1 MLNLLDE
8 ALAEYNTRYNTT
20 FIHSDLWLLFPT
32 SKEQYGFHGQWPHGD
47 YPGVYV
53 IFDKDMNIIYVGVA
67 SPLGRRLYDH
77 FRGGQECVF
86 TENWNIPP
94 YALVTIPVDKNASWE
109 RLSLEEFLIQ
119 KFNPAENTRGKIK

>member
-8 ALAEYNTRYNTT
+8 ALAEYNSRYNTS
-20 FIHSDLWLLFPT
+20 FNHSDLWLLFPT

-53 IFDKDMNIIYVGVA
+53 IFDKDMNIIYVGMA
-67 SPLGRRLYDH
+67 SSLGRRLYDH

-86 TENWNIPP
+86 TENWNISPN
-94 YALVTIPVDKNASWE
+94 ALVTIPVDKNASWE

-119 KFNPAENTRGKIK
+119 KFNPSENVRGKIK